1 MIIQVRMNVMYAL
14 VFLSLLL
21 NVICLYAVINLRKK
35 LQQQSD
41 SNDTRISEEVEEL
54 LELFSEDMKLE
65 NERLHKMILK
75 FTEEQQQKYH
85 STVIN
90 ETSSVESEETQIDN
104 TSLEDHLS
112 KDTNEVL
119 ILAQEGYNAEE
130 IAKMLQRGKGEVELL
145 LKFYR

>member
-14 VFLSLLL
+14 VFLSFLL
-21 NVICLYAVINLRKK
+21 NVVCLYSVFNLRKK
-35 LQQQSD
+35 LQQQSA

-54 LELFSEDMKLE
+54 LELFSEEMKLE

-85 STVIN
+85 STVVN
-90 ETSSVESEETQIDN
+90 ENSPIQSVETQTDN
-104 TSLEDHLS
+104 TSLDDHLS

-119 ILAQEGYNAEE
+119 TLAQEGYNAEE

>member
-35 LQQQSD
+35 LQHQSD

-75 FTEEQQQKYH
+75 FTEEQQRNYH

>member
-1 MIIQVRMNVMYAL
+1 MYAL

-75 FTEEQQQKYH
+75 FTEEQQQKDH

>member
-1 MIIQVRMNVMYAL
+1 MYAL

>member
-1 MIIQVRMNVMYAL
+1 MNVMYAL

>member
-75 FTEEQQQKYH
+75 FTEEQQQKDH

>member
-35 LQQQSD
+35 LQHQSD

>member
-1 MIIQVRMNVMYAL
+1 MYAL

-35 LQQQSD
+35 LQHQSD

>member
-1 MIIQVRMNVMYAL
+1 MYAL

-35 LQQQSD
+35 LQHQSD

-75 FTEEQQQKYH
+75 FTEEQQRNYH